1 MTRILIADDHAIV
14 RSGLRQILI
23 NEHDLEVAGE
33 AQNGA
38 EVLDLIRRE
47 PWDVLVLDVGMP
59 GRSGIGTL
67 RDVKRERSDLPVLIL
82 SIYPEDQYAVRAI
95 RAGASGYL
103 TKDSAPDELVRAI
116 RKVLRGGKYISE
128 AVAERLILALDDA
141 ADLPPHE
148 LLSDREYQVLC
159 LIASGKTVSEIA
171 SEISLSVKTVS
182 TYRTRILEKM
192 RMKTNAEL
200 THYAIKNNLTLDA
213 PQINSFPG

>member
-1 MTRILIADDHAIV
+1 MTKILIADDHAIV

-23 NEHDLEVAGE
+23 NEPDLEVAGE

-47 PWDVLVLDVGMP
+47 RWDVLVLDVGMP
-59 GRSGIGTL
+59 GRSGIETL
-67 RDVKRERSDLPVLIL
+67 REVKRERSALPVLIL

-116 RKVLRGGKYISE
+116 RKVLRGGKYVSE
-128 AVAERLILALDDA
+128 TITARLFQALEDA
-141 ADLPPHE
+141 NLLPHE

-159 LIASGKTVSEIA
+159 LIASGRTITEIA
-171 SEISLSVKTVS
+171 GDISLSVKTVS
-182 TYRTRILEKM
+182 TYRVRLLEKM

-200 THYAIKNNLTLDA
+200 THYAIKNNLT
-213 PQINSFPG
+213 P

>member
-23 NEHDLEVAGE
+23 NEQDLEVAGE
-33 AQNGA
+33 ARNGA
-38 EVLDLIRRE
+38 EVFDLIRRE

-59 GRSGIGTL
+59 GRSGIETL
-67 RDVKRERSDLPVLIL
+67 REVKRERPDLPVLIL

-95 RAGASGYL
+95 KAGASGYL
-103 TKDSAPDELVRAI
+103 TKDSAPDELVKAI

-128 AVAERLILALDDA
+128 AVADQLILALEND
-141 ADLPPHE
+141 ADLPPHD
-148 LLSDREYQVLC
+148 LLSEREYQVLC

-171 SEISLSVKTVS
+171 DQLSLSVKTIS
-182 TYRTRILEKM
+182 TYRARTLEKM

-200 THYAIKNNLTLDA
+200 THYAIKNNLTL
-213 PQINSFPG
+213 PG